1 MTQQRKELQDQAL
14 LRGKFLSGRWVRFR
28 EKGSSL
34 GSNRFQGISSY
45 FVSAVTQSG
54 RHLDTNPIPG
64 RNVEFQSWTETGGS
78 YSKIILQPVY
88 TVVKK
93 KKTKNSRA
101 LFMTPSE
108 RQDREEGREA
118 RRWVKAKSPPESS
131 RRGHW
136 AGMGGENR

>member
-1 MTQQRKELQDQAL
+1 M
-14 LRGKFLSGRWVRFR
+14 
-28 EKGSSL
+28 
-34 GSNRFQGISSY
+34 
-45 FVSAVTQSG
+45 SAVTQSG